1 MSRIARKPLEI
12 PTGVDF
18 SQHEKSVKIKGS
30 KGSFDFQVH
39 ESVNVTVDN
48 RLVSVTPVKDHPMA
62 PAMVGTTRILLENMV
77 IGCSKGFEKS
87 LRLVGVGY
95 RAKAVGK
102 ILDLTLGF
110 SHPVNFPIPEGITIE
125 TPTNTEILVK
135 GIDKQLVG
143 QVAANIR
150 KFRKPEPYKGKG
162 VRYTDEVIVIKETK
176 KK

>member
-12 PTGVDF
+12 PTGVEF
-18 SQHEKSVKIKGS
+18 SQNNKSVKIKGP
-30 KGSFDFQVH
+30 KGSFDYTIH
-39 ESVNVTVDN
+39 DSVEVAIENK
-48 RLVSVTPVKDHPMA
+48 LVSVTAVKEHPMSA
-62 PAMVGTTRILLENMV
+62 AMVGTTRILLENMV
-77 IGCSKGFEKS
+77 IGCSKGFEKT

-95 RAKAVGK
+95 KAKAQGK

-110 SHPVNFPIPEGITIE
+110 SHPVNFEIPDGISIE
-125 TPTNTEILVK
+125 TPTNVDIIIK
-135 GIDKQLVG
+135 GIDKQKVG

-150 KFRKPEPYKGKG
+150 KFREPEPYKGKG